1 MPHAVRFCEALILL
15 LCRDRYTVYETY
27 WMVILT
33 YILEFVDGTDLFDEA
48 DLGEEYRGFYRALK
62 VGDPTIYQH
71 LDELRHIFTL
81 NGRLQ
86 NK

>member
-48 DLGEEYRGFYRALK
+48 DLGEEYRGFYRALE